1 MSNNYQ
7 INGSEKK
14 NEIDI
19 AKSPSI
25 KNNFASPN
33 SEIINNKGLKN
44 SNYMQENKYTTEN
57 IEMKFK
63 SINSQR
69 IPNKIQIN
77 YKKINS
83 FNLTGN
89 HTLKNEQIKLSVNSE
104 QERYNRIKKKISQH
118 NNNMNQRVQIFV
130 PSEEYLD
137 LLEEIDAENNSDNEN
152 DINNNSEEVK
162 LDNQIMNN
170 IIIETNDE
178 NKSYD
183 FKIKNKDIEINME
196 KKSEDISSVSN
207 RINENKNNLF
217 SIKTFLKE
225 KRELEYNNDFDI
237 NFDIYIT
244 EIYFKYGE
252 YNNNINKYYKC
263 FLILRKDYLYIFKQN
278 SFNDNFINNIDI
290 NKLLNISSPLLFLN
304 FNLLSCILLI
314 NKNKNTKEF
323 QIKILGSNKIFSFI
337 IKDEKLFN
345 KYIFIINSKINISD
359 GYKQNKLGLS
369 LRNNNFYE
377 EIYITL
383 SEFERTAKTGD
394 ILLFQTMNTL
404 ANFQRVYTCDN
415 YDHVG
420 IILKENNGI
429 KIFESTSIGKCSP
442 LSWNIFKI
450 LFFNLVYKKI
460 ALRKLI
466 YENNDKKLEAENK
479 KIIEEKCKNF
489 LKEIKGKNY
498 YLSILKFLCCQK
510 PETYE
515 YEKKFEK
522 SEGFCCSA
530 LAAALYIKIGIAK
543 LQKSVHSIKPGDFEQ
558 RKNKIYFEQGYSL
571 GPEQIIEFSD

>member
-1 MSNNYQ
+1 MSNNYHINENENKYQ
-7 INGSEKK
+7 IEIEKT
-14 NEIDI
+14 
-19 AKSPSI
+19 PTI
-25 KNNFASPN
+25 KNKFSSQN
-33 SEIINNKGLKN
+33 SEMIQNKEINYL
-44 SNYMQENKYTTEN
+44 QENKYTSEN

-69 IPNKIQIN
+69 IQNKMQLN

-83 FNLTGN
+83 FNFTGN
-89 HTLKNEQIKLSVNSE
+89 HTLKKEQIKLSVNSE
-104 QERYNRIKKKISQH
+104 QERYNRIKKKLSQH

-137 LLEEIDAENNSDNEN
+137 LLEEIDAENNSNNDN

-162 LDNQIMNN
+162 LDNHIMNN

-178 NKSYD
+178 NKD
-183 FKIKNKDIEINME
+183 NKINTE
-196 KKSEDISSVSN
+196 KKSEDISSMSDY
-207 RINENKNNLF
+207 INEKKNNLF
-217 SIKTFLKE
+217 SIKKILNE
-225 KRELEYNNDFDI
+225 KRDLEYINDFDI
-237 NFDIYIT
+237 NFDIFIT
-244 EIYFKYGE
+244 EVYFKYGE
-252 YNNNINKYYKC
+252 YTNNINKYYKC
-263 FLILRKDYLYIFKQN
+263 FLLLRKYYLYIFNQN
-278 SFNDNFINNIDI
+278 AFINDNFINNFDI
-290 NKLLNISSPLLFLN
+290 NKLLNISFPLLFLN

-323 QIKILGSNKIFSFI
+323 QIKILGTNKIFSFI

-359 GYKQNKLGLS
+359 GYKQNKLGLA
-369 LRNNNFYE
+369 LRNNVFYS

-383 SEFERTAKTGD
+383 SEFESIAKTGD
-394 ILLFQTMNTL
+394 ILLFQTMHTL
-404 ANFQRVYTCDN
+404 SNLQRFYTCDN

-442 LSWNIFKI
+442 LSWNVFKI

-466 YENNDKKLEAENK
+466 YENKDKKLEAENK

-510 PETYE
+510 PEQYE

-530 LAAALYIKIGIAK
+530 LAAALYVKIGIAK

-571 GPEQIIEFSD
+571 GPEQIIEFSE

>member
-7 INGSEKK
+7 INENENK
-14 NEIDI
+14 NEIEI
-19 AKSPSI
+19 EKTPTI

-33 SEIINNKGLKN
+33 SEMIKVKELKN
-44 SNYMQENKYTTEN
+44 SNN
-57 IEMKFK
+57 IKESNFYSESIGKHK
-63 SINSQR
+63 PINSQR
-69 IPNKIQIN
+69 FSNKTQIN

-83 FNLTGN
+83 FNFTGN
-89 HTLKNEQIKLSVNSE
+89 HTLKKEQIKFSVNSE
-104 QERYNRIKKKISQH
+104 QERYNRIKKKLSQQ

-137 LLEEIDAENNSDNEN
+137 LLEEIDAENNSDIDN

-162 LDNQIMNN
+162 LDNHIMNN

-178 NKSYD
+178 NRSFN
-183 FKIKNKDIEINME
+183 FKINSEDNIKNME
-196 KKSEDISSVSN
+196 KKSEDISSMSDN
-207 RINENKNNLF
+207 INEKKNNLF
-217 SIKTFLKE
+217 SIKKILKE
-225 KRELEYNNDFDI
+225 KRELEYNNDFEI
-237 NFDIYIT
+237 NFDIFIT
-244 EIYFKYGE
+244 EVYFKQGE
-252 YNNNINKYYKC
+252 YTNNINKYYKC
-263 FLILRKDYLYIFKQN
+263 FLLLKKDYLYIFKQN
-278 SFNDNFINNIDI
+278 SFNDKFKNNIDI
-290 NKLLNISSPLLFLN
+290 NKLLNIAFPLLFLN

-314 NKNKNTKEF
+314 NKSKDIKEF
-323 QIKILGSNKIFSFI
+323 QIKILGTNKIFSFI

-359 GYKQNKLGLS
+359 GYKQNKFGLS
-369 LRNNNFYE
+369 LRNNIFYT

-383 SEFERTAKTGD
+383 SEFESTAKTGD
-394 ILLFQTMNTL
+394 ILLFRTMDTL
-404 ANFQRVYTCDN
+404 ANLQRVYTCDN

-420 IILKENNGI
+420 IILRENNGI

-442 LSWNIFKI
+442 LSWNFFKM

-466 YENNDKKLEAENK
+466 YENKDKKLEAENK
-479 KIIEEKCKNF
+479 KNIEEKCKNF

-510 PETYE
+510 PEQYE

-530 LAAALYIKIGIAK
+530 LAAALYVKVGIAK

-558 RKNKIYFEQGYSL
+558 GKNKIYFEQGFSL
-571 GPEQIIEFSD
+571 GPEQIIEFSE

>member
-14 NEIDI
+14 KEIEI

-33 SEIINNKGLKN
+33 SEFLNNKGLKN

-207 RINENKNNLF
+207 SINENKNNLF

-244 EIYFKYGE
+244 EIY
-252 YNNNINKYYKC
+252 
-263 FLILRKDYLYIFKQN
+263 
-278 SFNDNFINNIDI
+278 
-290 NKLLNISSPLLFLN
+290 
-304 FNLLSCILLI
+304 
-314 NKNKNTKEF
+314 
-323 QIKILGSNKIFSFI
+323 
-337 IKDEKLFN
+337 
-345 KYIFIINSKINISD
+345 
-359 GYKQNKLGLS
+359 
-369 LRNNNFYE
+369 
-377 EIYITL
+377 
-383 SEFERTAKTGD
+383 
-394 ILLFQTMNTL
+394 
-404 ANFQRVYTCDN
+404 
-415 YDHVG
+415 
-420 IILKENNGI
+420 LK
-429 KIFESTSIGKCSP
+429 
-442 LSWNIFKI
+442 
-450 LFFNLVYKKI
+450 
-460 ALRKLI
+460 
-466 YENNDKKLEAENK
+466 
-479 KIIEEKCKNF
+479 
-489 LKEIKGKNY
+489 
-498 YLSILKFLCCQK
+498 
-510 PETYE
+510 
-515 YEKKFEK
+515 
-522 SEGFCCSA
+522 
-530 LAAALYIKIGIAK
+530 
-543 LQKSVHSIKPGDFEQ
+543 
-558 RKNKIYFEQGYSL
+558 
-571 GPEQIIEFSD
+571 